1 MDQATKNLIAKA
13 AKKAGV
19 PASQLTGP
27 MPANTKP
34 LSNRKGVY
42 LRVSQKTGDI
52 VWSWWNGTDFGLYAD
67 TKARATARAGKRS
80 KKSLVWF
87 GMAAAK

>member
-19 PASQLTGP
+19 PAARLTGP

-34 LSNRKGVY
+34 LRDRAGLY

-52 VWSWWNGTDFGLYAD
+52 VWAWWNGTNFGLYAD
-67 TKARATARAGKRS
+67 TKARATARRGKRS
-80 KKSLVWF
+80 KKPLVWF